1 MAARVT
7 KATRRLSQCDTAAF
21 TNASDC
27 QGAFDCGR
35 VQLTVTGSGEF
46 KARLTSLHLG
56 KLHLLRG
63 KENLPR
69 IAYVSLPPSHVFF
82 SFSNG
87 DAPLIWDGV
96 ELLPG
101 DIVFHSRGER
111 MHQRTTGAGR
121 WGMISL
127 PASQLASCGKS
138 LNGLKI
144 VSPPVGRLLR
154 PQRAA
159 AARLLGLHDRICRLA
174 ETGNGSI
181 VPPAA
186 ARAMEQQLLH
196 ALVDCLLAGEAVTN
210 PQTRRRHASVMVRFE
225 DELTTQNARPLV
237 LSEICAAIGVPERT
251 LRLCC
256 TEFLGISPTRY
267 VLLRRLN
274 MVRSALRRAD
284 PASTSVAEIARN
296 FQFSELGRFAVAYR
310 TIFGEMPSTTLNGTP
325 G

>member
-1 MAARVT
+1 MAPLATKVT
-7 KATRRLSQCDTAAF
+7 KRPYGATTF
-21 TNASDC
+21 TDASDC
-27 QGAFDCGR
+27 GR
-35 VQLTVTGSGEF
+35 APGGSTVQLTVTGRGAF

-56 KLHLLRG
+56 HLHVLRG
-63 KENLPR
+63 KEDLPR
-69 IAYVSLPPSHVFF
+69 IAYVSLPLSGVFV
-82 SFSNG
+82 SFPIG
-87 DAPLIWDGV
+87 EAPLIWNGV
-96 ELLPG
+96 ELLSG

-121 WGMISL
+121 WGLIAL

-138 LNGLKI
+138 LRGLRI
-144 VSPPVGRLLR
+144 VSPPVGRVLR

-174 ETGNGSI
+174 ETGTGS
-181 VPPAA
+181 VAPPAA

-196 ALVDCLLAGEAVTN
+196 ALVDCLTTGEAETN
-210 PQTRRRHASVMVRFE
+210 PKTRRRHAGVMVRFE
-225 DELTTQNARPLV
+225 EALATQNTRPLV
-237 LSEICAAIGVPERT
+237 VSEICAATGVPERT

-256 TEFLGISPTRY
+256 AEFLGISPTRY

-274 MVRSALRRAD
+274 LVRSALRRAD
-284 PASTSVAEIARN
+284 PASTSVTEIARN

-310 TIFGEMPSTTLNGTP
+310 TIFGETPSTTLYGTP